1 MSEFILPNLGD
12 GVAQGDVLKVLVKV
26 GDSLAVDQPVLEL
39 ETDKATIEVPSNVT
53 GKVKEIR
60 VKAGDK
66 VKPGQAVLV
75 MENGAGGA
83 AAAPAPAAP
92 APAAPEQPAS
102 STPAKA
108 AASAPARSDTQ
119 ASSGEAAPAKRSE
132 PVKTTEPDEPAE
144 PAASAQPAEPEPAE
158 PAAPAAPAEP
168 ASRRVV
174 EFAARTQPAAAPA
187 AGSGKVTPPA
197 APSVRRLAR
206 EIGVDIAQVPA
217 TGPGGRVTQEDV
229 KEFAKRVMHSLGSGG
244 QVAAATPRPAGV
256 GPALPDFAKWGE
268 IERKPM
274 SGIRRKTAEHLSN
287 AWTTIPH
294 VTQFDKADITA
305 LEQVR
310 KKYRAEVEKAGGNLT
325 VTAIAAKVIAS
336 ALKVF
341 PQFNASIDMAAESV
355 VYKKYINV
363 GIAVDTENGLL
374 VPVIRNADR
383 KNLIELSIEIHQL
396 AEKAKARKLT
406 LEEMSGGSMSISN
419 LGGIGGTSFTP
430 IVNWPEVAILGIS
443 RGGFEPVWNGTAFE
457 PRQMLPLSLSYDHR
471 LVDGADAIRFLRWV
485 VEALEQPFT
494 LALRG

>member
-12 GVAQGDVLKVLVKV
+12 GVAQGDVLKVLVKA
-26 GDSLAVDQPVLEL
+26 GDALAVDQPVLEL
-39 ETDKATIEVPSNVT
+39 ETDKATIEVPSNVA
-53 GKVKEIR
+53 GKVKEVR

-75 MENGAGGA
+75 VENGAS
-83 AAAPAPAAP
+83 
-92 APAAPEQPAS
+92 AS
-102 STPAKA
+102 GEASPA
-108 AASAPARSDTQ
+108 AASPEPAKKAEPAPSTPPQ
-119 ASSGEAAPAKRSE
+119 APAKR
-132 PVKTTEPDEPAE
+132 TEPAE
-144 PAASAQPAEPEPAE
+144 SAEPVEPVERAEPVEPAE
-158 PAAPAAPAEP
+158 R
-168 ASRRVV
+168 RRVV
-174 EFAARTQPAAAPA
+174 EFAARTQAAAAPA
-187 AGSGKVTPPA
+187 ASASGKLTPPA

-206 EIGVDIAQVPA
+206 EIGIDVAQVPA

-244 QVAAATPRPAGV
+244 QMAAATPRPAGV
-256 GPALPDFAKWGE
+256 GPALPDFSKWGE
-268 IERKPM
+268 TERKPM
-274 SGIRRKTAEHLSN
+274 SGIRRKTAEHLSH
-287 AWTTIPH
+287 AWSSVAH

-325 VTAIAAKVIAS
+325 VTAVAAKIIAS

-341 PQFNASIDMAAESV
+341 PQFNASIDIAGESI
-355 VYKKYINV
+355 VYKKYVNV

-383 KNLIELSIEIHQL
+383 KNLIELSVEIHQL

-406 LEEMSGGSMSISN
+406 LDEMSGGSMSISN

-430 IVNWPEVAILGIS
+430 LVNWPEVAILGIS
-443 RGGFEPVWNGTAFE
+443 RGIFEPVWNGTDFE

-471 LVDGADAIRFLRWV
+471 LIDGADAIRFLRWV
-485 VEALEQPFT
+485 VEAFEQPFT